1 MQDHDHEREEE
12 RGVAGLSH
20 IYIYIFMRNKRALD
34 FRGFESLSKFFF
46 LQPCALSRFQ
56 VRSEMICLGYNYNF
70 FVDLCSFCWLSS
82 VPDME
87 KAGNFYALRMG
98 QAGAPPMLLGFKLTR
113 W

>member
-46 LQPCALSRFQ
+46 SSHVLCHDSRLG
-56 VRSEMICLGYNYNF
+56 VR
-70 FVDLCSFCWLSS
+70 
-82 VPDME
+82 
-87 KAGNFYALRMG
+87 
-98 QAGAPPMLLGFKLTR
+98 
-113 W
+113 